1 MVEPMRIVAI
11 LSGMLVQRIT
21 RNTHRIANSDGIIVI
36 NVAEGLRNTSR
47 NARKMT
53 LPVSTKLSARV
64 GRRRCVICVAR
75 TPWPATL
82 PRTERSADC
91 AARAAARAAQSA
103 LRSVRGRVAGQGVLA
118 TQITQRLLPTLAESF
133 VLTGSVIFLA
143 FLLVFR

>member
-82 PRTERSADC
+82 PRTERSEE
-91 AARAAARAAQSA
+91 RRVGK
-103 LRSVRGRVAGQGVLA
+103 SVDLGGRRIIKKKKKEQ
-118 TQITQRLLPTLAESF
+118 E
-133 VLTGSVIFLA
+133 
-143 FLLVFR
+143 